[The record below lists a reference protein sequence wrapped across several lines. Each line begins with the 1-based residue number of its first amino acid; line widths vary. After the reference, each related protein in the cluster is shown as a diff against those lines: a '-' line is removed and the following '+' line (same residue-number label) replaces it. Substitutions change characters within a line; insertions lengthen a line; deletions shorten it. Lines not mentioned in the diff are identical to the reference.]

1 MSGRPNNAGIYNY
14 DNLNAQNLFI
24 KGKRFED
31 YITELV
37 FEDQFEAG
45 EIAELQLLLQYLNTS
60 GLSSEWIVDNN
71 NKNQDLKT
79 LITALQT
86 KLANIDSTALTQS
99 SVLTDDNRNSVLKTR
114 IDSNDGSISTIS
126 DKVRFINQSSVGS
139 NSADPKTANTFS
151 LNVNTNPTGI
161 HKGDLT
167 ITAGFNLIRMKN
179 NSTTLQDNNYADN
192 QTLIQSPNG
201 MISMNSHLLRMMA
214 ADKIEIGEIGI
225 TNSAA
230 INIGG
235 KGAQINIGSIDAPD
249 SAPSTNTVIQIGK
262 RTQTRNTQTY
272 LQGNIYTSEARWE
285 DLPVTTGISLA
296 NITSLLSGSAP
307 SYVLGAFLQSA
318 GGFNYSDILHMN
330 LSNPLQKNK
339 DITTSKGITIDSLK
353 IFDSSP
359 IS

>member
-167 ITAGFNLIRMKN
+167 ITAG
-179 NSTTLQDNNYADN
+179 
-192 QTLIQSPNG
+192 
-201 MISMNSHLLRMMA
+201 
-214 ADKIEIGEIGI
+214 
-225 TNSAA
+225 
-230 INIGG
+230 
-235 KGAQINIGSIDAPD
+235 
-249 SAPSTNTVIQIGK
+249 
-262 RTQTRNTQTY
+262 
-272 LQGNIYTSEARWE
+272 
-285 DLPVTTGISLA
+285 
-296 NITSLLSGSAP
+296 
-307 SYVLGAFLQSA
+307 
-318 GGFNYSDILHMN
+318 
-330 LSNPLQKNK
+330 
-339 DITTSKGITIDSLK
+339 
-353 IFDSSP
+353 
-359 IS
+359 